1 MAVFWN
7 DLNSY
12 LVSAF
17 DTAMGGAS
25 AYSTMKAQTINDR
38 IFADAHEWALW
49 TLPAISVACY
59 QVGYNATEHMGTT
72 NKLYTK
78 QYRCMAFGIIS
89 GLVNITTTPVV
100 DTVSDNIREYYE
112 RMESVLRTNTIA
124 VASAGVIARSITIS
138 SGDLDVTRY
147 PSDDIDSNRRMGIA
161 YFQFTVTAKV

>member
-7 DLNSY
+7 DLNDY

-17 DTAMGGAS
+17 NTAMGSAS
-25 AYSTMKAQTINDR
+25 AYSTMKAQTVNDR

-59 QVGYNATEHMGTT
+59 RIVYNATEHMGSS

-78 QYRCMAFGIIS
+78 QYQCMAFGIIS
-89 GLVNITTTPVV
+89 GSVNVSATPVV

-112 RMESVLRTNTIA
+112 RMESVLRTNTVT
-124 VASAGVIARSITIS
+124 VASAGVIARGITIS
-138 SGDLDVTRY
+138 SGDLDVARY
-147 PSDDIDSNRRMGIA
+147 PSDDIDSSRRMGIA